1 MGRPRIEVADVF
13 REYGEEYRRL
23 HASSMSVEQR
33 RVMRAIDLCRTAALG
48 GHVDRCDR
56 CGHEVISYNSCRNRH
71 CPKCQNLDKA
81 LWREERRSEVLPV
94 PYYHVVFT
102 LPAQLAP
109 VALQNKRV
117 VYDIL
122 FRAVSQTLL
131 RIEAD
136 PKHLGAQ
143 LGFVAVLHT
152 WGQTL
157 HHHPHVHCVVP
168 GGGLS
173 PDGER
178 WISCK
183 KGFFLPVRVLSRLFR
198 RRFLD
203 ALERT
208 FQQGRLVFHGAIQAL
223 AQPEDF
229 TALLQRCRKTEWV
242 VYAKPPFAGPDAVLD
257 YLARY
262 THRIAISN
270 HRLVRME
277 NGTVTFTYKNYKTG
291 LHNQTMS
298 LDAHEFIRRF
308 LLHVLP
314 NGFQRITTA
323 PPGLSRAAPMIH
335 GQAQYVQ
342 SPLFSPTRRH
352 TMPLSSHPK
361 NVFLDP
367 QSYPRSRPRPPE
379 NSSRPLHTLL
389 TEPRNLAASKSG
401 HHQSP

>member
-1 MGRPRIEVADVF
+1 MGRPRLEVADVF
-13 REYGEEYRRL
+13 RAFGEDYRRRYGI
-23 HASSMSVEQR
+23 SMSVQQL
-33 RVMRAIDLCRTAALG
+33 RVMRAIDVCRTAALG

-81 LWREERRSEVLPV
+81 LWREARRVEVLPV
-94 PYYHVVFT
+94 EYYHVVFT
-102 LPAQLAP
+102 LPAQLTP

-117 VYDIL
+117 VYDVL

-131 RIEAD
+131 RIGAD
-136 PKHLGAQ
+136 SKHLGAQ

-173 PDGER
+173 PDGEG

-198 RRFLD
+198 GLFLGT
-203 ALERT
+203 LERA
-208 FQQGRLVFHGAIQAL
+208 FQQGRLQFRDTIKAL
-223 AQPEDF
+223 AQPDNF
-229 TALLQRCRKTEWV
+229 TQLLQGCRKTEWV

-270 HRLVRME
+270 HRLVEIKDGR
-277 NGTVTFTYKNYKTG
+277 VTFTYKDYKTG
-291 LHNQTMS
+291 LPNKTMS
-298 LDAHEFIRRF
+298 LHANEFIRRF

-314 NGFQRITTA
+314 NSFQRIRYYGFMA
-323 PPGLSRAAPMIH
+323 NCHRAKKLALSRRLLHAEQTNQPPSH
-335 GQAQYVQ
+335 QPQDRLTLFQ
-342 SPLFSPTRRH
+342 SLTGVDPLQCPRCHKGRLVRSESP
-352 TMPLSSHPK
+352 
-361 NVFLDP
+361 P
-367 QSYPRSRPRPPE
+367 QTLPPDSPRVHRAR
-379 NSSRPLHTLL
+379 
-389 TEPRNLAASKSG
+389 
-401 HHQSP
+401 SP